1 MHDFI
6 LAKEIA
12 DKVLEVAEKNKLK
25 KISEVILELGTVSL
39 AHGEFEEHAEDISVD
54 NLKFGLEE
62 ILKSK
67 GSEGIDF
74 KITKVG
80 GDNWRLVSIA

>member
-12 DKVLEVAEKNKLK
+12 DKVKEVAQENKLE
-25 KISEVILELGTVSL
+25 KISQVVLELGSISL
-39 AHGEFEEHAEDISVD
+39 AHDGFDEHVEDISVE

-62 ILKSK
+62 ILKQS
-67 GSEGIDF
+67 GFEGIDI
-74 KITKVG
+74 KITKVE
-80 GDNWRLVSIA
+80 GDTWKLVSIA

>member
-12 DKVLEVAEKNKLK
+12 EKVKEVAKENKLE
-25 KISEVILELGTVSL
+25 KISEVVLELGSISL
-39 AHGEFEEHAEDISVD
+39 AHDGFDEHIEDISVE

-62 ILKSK
+62 ILKQS
-67 GSEGIDF
+67 GFDGIDF
-74 KITKVG
+74 KITKVE
-80 GDNWRLVSIA
+80 GDMWKLVSIA